1 MSCRTGGGFN
11 CLVRLSSDYLTNRLS
26 PLQTEK
32 FNRSTLAHHTST
44 PALNT
49 IGNGFKANSTT
60 SLSSTTHSN
69 FMAPTS
75 NVTSNSQKSNELKAD
90 EQLRKILGKQDTFE
104 TETDSKSSMAKWT
117 NLNNVKRRPSVP
129 ARMLSQGPGYGRAFG
144 NNLNN
149 VNGVMADGDDEILEN
164 LVKNATNQNRLDNK
178 RKTKSTK
185 IDRKSC
191 E

>member
-1 MSCRTGGGFN
+1 MA
-11 CLVRLSSDYLTNRLS
+11 
-26 PLQTEK
+26 P
-32 FNRSTLAHHTST
+32 
-44 PALNT
+44 
-49 IGNGFKANSTT
+49 NSTG
-60 SLSSTTHSN
+60 
-69 FMAPTS
+69 
-75 NVTSNSQKSNELKAD
+75 NSHKSNELKAD
-90 EQLRKILGKQDTFE
+90 EQLRKILGKDTFE

-129 ARMLSQGPGYGRAFG
+129 VRMLSQSPGYGRAFG

-164 LVKNATNQNRLDNK
+164 LVKSATNQNRLDNK

-191 E
+191 KHIVRGRNLQTATYSAVPVH

>member
-1 MSCRTGGGFN
+1 
-11 CLVRLSSDYLTNRLS
+11 
-26 PLQTEK
+26 
-32 FNRSTLAHHTST
+32 
-44 PALNT
+44 
-49 IGNGFKANSTT
+49 
-60 SLSSTTHSN
+60 
-69 FMAPTS
+69 MAPTS
-75 NVTSNSQKSNELKAD
+75 NGTPGNSLKSNELKAD
-90 EQLRKILGKQDTFE
+90 EQLRKILGKDTFE

-129 ARMLSQGPGYGRAFG
+129 VRMLSQGYGRAFG

-149 VNGVMADGDDEILEN
+149 VNGVNGVMADGDDEILEN

-191 E
+191 KQ

>member
-1 MSCRTGGGFN
+1 MPNSLDLFN
-11 CLVRLSSDYLTNRLS
+11 F
-26 PLQTEK
+26 QAEK
-32 FNRSTLAHHTST
+32 YNRSTLSHHTST

-69 FMAPTS
+69 FMAPSS
-75 NVTSNSQKSNELKAD
+75 NGFSNNNHKSNELKAD
-90 EQLRKILGKQDTFE
+90 EQLRKILGKDTFE

-129 ARMLSQGPGYGRAFG
+129 VRMLSQGYGRAFG

-149 VNGVMADGDDEILEN
+149 ANGVIADGDDEILEN

-191 E
+191 K